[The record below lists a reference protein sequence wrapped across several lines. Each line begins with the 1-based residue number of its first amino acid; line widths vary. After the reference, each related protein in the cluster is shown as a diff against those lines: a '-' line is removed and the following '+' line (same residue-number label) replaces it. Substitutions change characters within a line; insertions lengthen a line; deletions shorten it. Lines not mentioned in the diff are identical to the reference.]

1 MRSPYRKASLFTF
14 SFRTVSIYLPA
25 ALRASSRLSLP
36 AIPRIKGGKKK
47 KNGRNPVSSG
57 FLMARVFTP
66 STCER
71 MCFLIRE
78 TDRCIHRQFII
89 THRYTVLLVT
99 FPWMQFASSW
109 KINATLD
116 RFDAHI
122 IGIIVVYI
130 CMTNASLVRFT
141 RKQTFRDNTYFIY

>member
-1 MRSPYRKASLFTF
+1 MRSPLSESELIYIL
-14 SFRTVSIYLPA
+14 VSNGIYLSSSGVASQFAPILTRYPA
-25 ALRASSRLSLP
+25 DKR
-36 AIPRIKGGKKK
+36 GKKK

-99 FPWMQFASSW
+99 FSWMQFASSW

>member
-1 MRSPYRKASLFTF
+1 MYEDKMRSPLSESELIYIL
-14 SFRTVSIYLPA
+14 VSNGIYLSSSGVASQFAPILTRYPA
-25 ALRASSRLSLP
+25 DKR
-36 AIPRIKGGKKK
+36 GKKK

-116 RFDAHI
+116 RFDAHLL
-122 IGIIVVYI
+122 
-130 CMTNASLVRFT
+130 S
-141 RKQTFRDNTYFIY
+141 TYYWHNCCIYLYD